1 MHPDTPLAVVFA
13 YVALRLRTTP
23 RTREAGLA
31 QGYPEPHMMNM
42 TTGPVGVRCSA
53 HTRQDL
59 DAGARPDRGV
69 VWIA

>member
-13 YVALRLRTTP
+13 YVAVRLRTTQ
-23 RTREAGLA
+23 RTLEAGLA
-31 QGYPEPHMMNM
+31 QEYPSALTMNM
-42 TTGPVGVRCSA
+42 TTGLVGVRCSA